1 MAFTDSIGVDPAA
14 LELRARNSWRI
25 ALVCYLVPVSIATH
39 WPRLG
44 FGGGG
49 VFDKFVHF
57 LAFGTLAW
65 IWMHAKPFGR
75 ASIGFA
81 LAAAWVYFDERTQ
94 AIEILGR
101 TFSIYD
107 MVAGWLGVL
116 MAGALLVAQ
125 REATAP
131 GTQERADAELAQ
143 WMVYSRGSSWM
154 IAAALTIAWVLM
166 LGSAM
171 VLWDYISLGE
181 VFLGTFV
188 YAVGFSGFV
197 GAAFATYII
206 ERMARPPVLP
216 IVSPRAR
223 AARLLGAAAIALML
237 MLVLM
242 FVLMAAF
249 NALVYLI
256 FPTNMI
262 EGASEGLASEREGF
276 RVLSRGFAFATVL
289 VALTA
294 QAAISQRRASARAST
309 HDVR

>member
-1 MAFTDSIGVDPAA
+1 MASTDSIGVDPAA
-14 LELRARNSWRI
+14 LALRARNSWRI

-206 ERMARPPVLP
+206 ERMARPRVLP

-223 AARLLGAAAIALML
+223 AARLLGAAVIALM
-237 MLVLM
+237 
-242 FVLMAAF
+242 LMAAF

-262 EGASEGLASEREGF
+262 EGASEDLASEREGF

>member
-14 LELRARNSWRI
+14 LALRARNSWRI

-143 WMVYSRGSSWM
+143 SMVYSRGSSWM

-171 VLWDYISLGE
+171 VLWDYKSLGE

-197 GAAFATYII
+197 GAAFATYLV
-206 ERMARPPVLP
+206 ERMARPRALP

-223 AARLLGAAAIALML
+223 AARLLGAAVIALM
-237 MLVLM
+237 
-242 FVLMAAF
+242 LMAAF

-262 EGASEGLASEREGF
+262 EGASEDLASEREGF

-289 VALTA
+289 VALTV
-294 QAAISQRRASARAST
+294 QAAILQRRASARASN
-309 HDVR
+309 HDVH

>member
-1 MAFTDSIGVDPAA
+1 MI
-14 LELRARNSWRI
+14 
-25 ALVCYLVPVSIATH
+25 
-39 WPRLG
+39 
-44 FGGGG
+44 
-49 VFDKFVHF
+49 
-57 LAFGTLAW
+57 
-65 IWMHAKPFGR
+65 
-75 ASIGFA
+75 
-81 LAAAWVYFDERTQ
+81 
-94 AIEILGR
+94 
-101 TFSIYD
+101 
-107 MVAGWLGVL
+107 AGWLGVL
-116 MAGALLVAQ
+116 MAGALFVAQ

-143 WMVYSRGSSWM
+143 SMVYSRGSSWM

-197 GAAFATYII
+197 GAAFATYIV
-206 ERMARPPVLP
+206 ERMARPRVLP

-237 MLVLM
+237 MIMLM
-242 FVLMAAF
+242 GAF
-249 NALVYLI
+249 NALVFLM

-262 EGASEGLASEREGF
+262 EGASEDLALEREGF
-276 RVLSRGFAFATVL
+276 SVLSRGFAFATVL

-294 QAAISQRRASARAST
+294 QATILQRRASTRAST

>member
-125 REATAP
+125 REATSP

-206 ERMARPPVLP
+206 ERMARPRVLP

-237 MLVLM
+237 M
-242 FVLMAAF
+242 AAF
-249 NALVYLI
+249 NALVYLM

-262 EGASEGLASEREGF
+262 EGASEDLASEREGF

-294 QAAISQRRASARAST
+294 QAAISQRRASARASN

>member
-1 MAFTDSIGVDPAA
+1 MASTDSIGVDPAA
-14 LELRARNSWRI
+14 LALRARNSWRI

-131 GTQERADAELAQ
+131 GTQERADAELAE

-197 GAAFATYII
+197 GAAFATYIV
-206 ERMARPPVLP
+206 ERMARPRVLP

-223 AARLLGAAAIALML
+223 AARLLGAAVIALM
-237 MLVLM
+237 
-242 FVLMAAF
+242 LMAAF

-262 EGASEGLASEREGF
+262 EGASEDLASEREGF

>member
-14 LELRARNSWRI
+14 LALRARNSWRI

-143 WMVYSRGSSWM
+143 SMVYSRGSSWM

-171 VLWDYISLGE
+171 VLWAYISLGE

-197 GAAFATYII
+197 GAAFATYIV
-206 ERMARPPVLP
+206 ERMARPRVLP

-237 MLVLM
+237 M
-242 FVLMAAF
+242 AAF

-262 EGASEGLASEREGF
+262 EGASEDLASEREGF

-289 VALTA
+289 VALTV
-294 QAAISQRRASARAST
+294 QAAILQRRASARASN

>member
-14 LELRARNSWRI
+14 LALRARNSWRI

-94 AIEILGR
+94 AIELLGR

-107 MVAGWLGVL
+107 MIAGWLGVL
-116 MAGALLVAQ
+116 MAGALFVAQ

-181 VFLGTFV
+181 VFLGPFV

-197 GAAFATYII
+197 GAAFATYIV
-206 ERMARPPVLP
+206 ERMARPRVLP

-237 MLVLM
+237 M
-242 FVLMAAF
+242 AAF
-249 NALVYLI
+249 NALVYLM

-262 EGASEGLASEREGF
+262 EGASEDLALEREGF
-276 RVLSRGFAFATVL
+276 SVLSRGFAFATVL

-294 QAAISQRRASARAST
+294 QATILQRRASTRAST

>member
-1 MAFTDSIGVDPAA
+1 M
-14 LELRARNSWRI
+14 
-25 ALVCYLVPVSIATH
+25 
-39 WPRLG
+39 
-44 FGGGG
+44 
-49 VFDKFVHF
+49 
-57 LAFGTLAW
+57 LAW

-94 AIEILGR
+94 AIELLGR

-107 MVAGWLGVL
+107 MIAGWLGVL
-116 MAGALLVAQ
+116 MAGALFVAQ

-143 WMVYSRGSSWM
+143 SMVYSRGSSWM

-197 GAAFATYII
+197 GAAFATYIV
-206 ERMARPPVLP
+206 ERMARPRVLP

-237 MLVLM
+237 M
-242 FVLMAAF
+242 AAF
-249 NALVYLI
+249 NALVYLM

-262 EGASEGLASEREGF
+262 EGASEDLALEREGF
-276 RVLSRGFAFATVL
+276 SVLSRGFAFATVL

-294 QAAISQRRASARAST
+294 QAAILQRRASARASN

>member
-14 LELRARNSWRI
+14 LALRARNSWRI

-107 MVAGWLGVL
+107 MVAGWIGVL

-206 ERMARPPVLP
+206 ERMARPRVLP

-223 AARLLGAAAIALML
+223 AARSLGAAAIVLV
-237 MLVLM
+237 LVLM
-242 FVLMAAF
+242 FVLMGAF
-249 NALVYLI
+249 NALVFLM

-262 EGASEGLASEREGF
+262 EGASEDLALEREGF

>member
-125 REATAP
+125 REATSP

-206 ERMARPPVLP
+206 ERMARPRVLP

-237 MLVLM
+237 M
-242 FVLMAAF
+242 AAF
-249 NALVYLI
+249 NALVYLM

-262 EGASEGLASEREGF
+262 EGASEDLASEREGF

-294 QAAISQRRASARAST
+294 QAAILQRRASARASN

>member
-14 LELRARNSWRI
+14 LALRARNSWRI

-143 WMVYSRGSSWM
+143 SMVYSRGSSWM

-171 VLWDYISLGE
+171 VLWDYKSLGE

-206 ERMARPPVLP
+206 ERMARPRVLP

-237 MLVLM
+237 M
-242 FVLMAAF
+242 AAF
-249 NALVYLI
+249 NALVYLM

-262 EGASEGLASEREGF
+262 EGASEDLASEREGF
-276 RVLSRGFAFATVL
+276 RVLSRGFAFATAL
-289 VALTA
+289 VALTV
-294 QAAISQRRASARAST
+294 QAAILQRRASARASN

>member
-14 LELRARNSWRI
+14 LALRARNSWRI

-94 AIEILGR
+94 AIELLGR

-107 MVAGWLGVL
+107 MIAGWLGVL

-154 IAAALTIAWVLM
+154 IAAALTIACVLM

-206 ERMARPPVLP
+206 ERMARPRVLP

-237 MLVLM
+237 MG
-242 FVLMAAF
+242 AF
-249 NALVYLI
+249 NALVFLM

-262 EGASEGLASEREGF
+262 EGASEDLASEREGF

>member
-14 LELRARNSWRI
+14 LALRARNSWRI

-94 AIEILGR
+94 AIELLGR

-107 MVAGWLGVL
+107 MIAGWLGVL
-116 MAGALLVAQ
+116 MAGALFVAQ

-143 WMVYSRGSSWM
+143 SMVYSRGSSWM

-197 GAAFATYII
+197 GAAFATYIV
-206 ERMARPPVLP
+206 ERMARPRVLP

-237 MLVLM
+237 M
-242 FVLMAAF
+242 AAF
-249 NALVYLI
+249 NALVYLM
-256 FPTNMI
+256 FPTNRI
-262 EGASEGLASEREGF
+262 EGASEDLALEREGF

-294 QAAISQRRASARAST
+294 QATILQRRASTRAST

>member
-14 LELRARNSWRI
+14 LALRARNSWRI

-116 MAGALLVAQ
+116 MAGTLFVAQ

-143 WMVYSRGSSWM
+143 SMVYSRGSSWM

-188 YAVGFSGFV
+188 YAGGFSGFV
-197 GAAFATYII
+197 GAAFATYLI
-206 ERMARPPVLP
+206 ERMARPRALP

-237 MLVLM
+237 MIM
-242 FVLMAAF
+242 LMAAF
-249 NALVYLI
+249 NALVYLM

-262 EGASEGLASEREGF
+262 EGASEDLALEREGIS
-276 RVLSRGFAFATVL
+276 VLSRGFAFATVL

-294 QAAISQRRASARAST
+294 QAAILQRRASARASN

>member
-14 LELRARNSWRI
+14 LALRARNSWRI

-94 AIEILGR
+94 AIELLGR

-107 MVAGWLGVL
+107 MIAGWLGVL
-116 MAGALLVAQ
+116 MAGALFVAQ

-143 WMVYSRGSSWM
+143 SMVYSRGSSWM

-206 ERMARPPVLP
+206 ERMARPRALP

-237 MLVLM
+237 MIMLM
-242 FVLMAAF
+242 GAF
-249 NALVYLI
+249 NALVFLM

-262 EGASEGLASEREGF
+262 EGASEDLALEREGF
-276 RVLSRGFAFATVL
+276 SVLSRGFAFATVL

-294 QAAISQRRASARAST
+294 QATILQRRASTRAST

>member
-14 LELRARNSWRI
+14 LALRARNSWRI

-107 MVAGWLGVL
+107 MVAGWIGVL
-116 MAGALLVAQ
+116 MAGALLVVQ

-206 ERMARPPVLP
+206 ERMARPRVLP

-223 AARLLGAAAIALML
+223 AARLLGAAVIALM
-237 MLVLM
+237 
-242 FVLMAAF
+242 LMAAF

-262 EGASEGLASEREGF
+262 EGASEDLASEREGF

-289 VALTA
+289 VALTV
-294 QAAISQRRASARAST
+294 QAAILQRRASARASN

>member
-14 LELRARNSWRI
+14 LALRARNSWRI

-206 ERMARPPVLP
+206 ERMARPRVLP

-223 AARLLGAAAIALML
+223 AARLLGAAVIALM
-237 MLVLM
+237 
-242 FVLMAAF
+242 LMAAF

-262 EGASEGLASEREGF
+262 EGASEDLASEREGF

>member
-1 MAFTDSIGVDPAA
+1 
-14 LELRARNSWRI
+14 
-25 ALVCYLVPVSIATH
+25 
-39 WPRLG
+39 LG

-125 REATAP
+125 REATSP

-206 ERMARPPVLP
+206 ERMARPRVLP

-237 MLVLM
+237 M
-242 FVLMAAF
+242 AAF
-249 NALVYLI
+249 NALVYLM

-262 EGASEGLASEREGF
+262 EGASEDLASEREGF

-294 QAAISQRRASARAST
+294 QAAILQRRASARASN

>member
-1 MAFTDSIGVDPAA
+1 
-14 LELRARNSWRI
+14 
-25 ALVCYLVPVSIATH
+25 
-39 WPRLG
+39 
-44 FGGGG
+44 
-49 VFDKFVHF
+49 
-57 LAFGTLAW
+57 
-65 IWMHAKPFGR
+65 MHAKPFGR

-116 MAGALLVAQ
+116 MAGALFVAQ

-197 GAAFATYII
+197 GAAFATYIL
-206 ERMARPPVLP
+206 ERMARPRVLP

-223 AARLLGAAAIALML
+223 AARLLGAAVIALM
-237 MLVLM
+237 
-242 FVLMAAF
+242 LMAAF

-262 EGASEGLASEREGF
+262 EGASEDLASEREGF

-289 VALTA
+289 VALTV
-294 QAAISQRRASARAST
+294 QAAILQRRASARASN

>member
-206 ERMARPPVLP
+206 ERMARPRVLP

-237 MLVLM
+237 M
-242 FVLMAAF
+242 AAF
-249 NALVYLI
+249 NALVFLM

-262 EGASEGLASEREGF
+262 EGASEDLASEREGF

>member
-14 LELRARNSWRI
+14 LALRARNSWRI

-197 GAAFATYII
+197 GAAFATYLI
-206 ERMARPPVLP
+206 ERMARPRVLP

-223 AARLLGAAAIALML
+223 AARLLGAAVIALM
-237 MLVLM
+237 
-242 FVLMAAF
+242 LMAAF

-262 EGASEGLASEREGF
+262 EGASEDLASEREGF

>member
-14 LELRARNSWRI
+14 LALRARNSWRI

-197 GAAFATYII
+197 GAAFATYIL
-206 ERMARPPVLP
+206 ERMARPRVLP

-223 AARLLGAAAIALML
+223 AARLLGAAVIALM
-237 MLVLM
+237 
-242 FVLMAAF
+242 LMAAF

-262 EGASEGLASEREGF
+262 EGASEDLASEREGF

-289 VALTA
+289 VALTV
-294 QAAISQRRASARAST
+294 QAAILQRRASARASN